1 MSGFTQQR
9 LESQLLEAISIMISR
24 GDVKNP
30 GLSRFVSISTISVS
44 HDFSSARINMTSFE
58 DEEILYQSVNALNSA
73 AGYIQSKIAKL
84 LKTRNTP
91 KLTFYVDTS
100 IRDGMRINNII
111 DNLYDN
117 DEE

>member
-9 LESQLLEAISIMISR
+9 LESQLLEAISIIISR

-30 GLSRFVSISTISVS
+30 RLSRFVSISSISVS
-44 HDFSSARINMTSFE
+44 PDVAFARVNITSFE
-58 DEEILYQSVNALNSA
+58 DEQNLHQSVDALNSA
-73 AGYIQSKIAKL
+73 AGFIQSKIGKL

-117 DEE
+117 DK

>member
-9 LESQLLEAISIMISR
+9 LESQLLEAISIIISR
-24 GDVKNP
+24 GDIKNP
-30 GLSRFVSISTISVS
+30 GFSSFVSISSISVS
-44 HDFSSARINMTSFE
+44 PDFAFARVNMTSFE
-58 DEEILYQSVNALNSA
+58 DEKKLRQSVNALNSA

-100 IRDGMRINNII
+100 IRDGMRVNNII
-111 DNLYDN
+111 DDLYDN
-117 DEE
+117 DE

>member
-9 LESQLLEAISIMISR
+9 LESQLLEAISIIISR
-24 GDVKNP
+24 GDIKNP
-30 GLSRFVSISTISVS
+30 GLSRFVSISSISVS
-44 HDFSSARINMTSFE
+44 PDFAFAHVNMTSFE
-58 DEEILYQSVNALNSA
+58 DELSLNRSVKALNSA
-73 AGYIQSKIAKL
+73 SGYIQSKISKL

-111 DNLYDN
+111 DDLYDN
-117 DEE
+117 DE